1 MSDLQKKIDQWLIT
15 LPSLTWLIAFFVVP
29 TSIIIYYAFKPQ
41 DIFGGIESGWSFE
54 ALKSLL
60 NPSYLV
66 LTLRTI
72 GISLATTAICL
83 LFALPVGYHMA
94 TMRPKQRRLLILLL
108 LLPFWTSFLIRILA
122 WKTLLHPESYF
133 SKFLINLHIINPESS
148 LLYSLGAVLLVA
160 VYTYLP
166 FAIFPIYA
174 ASTKFDFNLFEAAMD
189 LGATRTQAF
198 YKIFIPGIQKG
209 IVTAAIM
216 VFISTV
222 GAYIIPDL
230 IGGFSSEMI
239 GSRIAQKVFMDR
251 DLPQASALSLLLSL
265 VVLLPLLCAGMI
277 FSRTKKITVEVRNRE

>member
-1 MSDLQKKIDQWLIT
+1 
-15 LPSLTWLIAFFVVP
+15 
-29 TSIIIYYAFKPQ
+29 
-41 DIFGGIESGWSFE
+41 
-54 ALKSLL
+54 
-60 NPSYLV
+60 
-66 LTLRTI
+66 
-72 GISLATTAICL
+72 
-83 LFALPVGYHMA
+83 
-94 TMRPKQRRLLILLL
+94 
-108 LLPFWTSFLIRILA
+108 
-122 WKTLLHPESYF
+122 
-133 SKFLINLHIINPESS
+133 
-148 LLYSLGAVLLVA
+148 
-160 VYTYLP
+160 
-166 FAIFPIYA
+166 
-174 ASTKFDFNLFEAAMD
+174 MD

-198 YKIFIPGIQKG
+198 YKIFSPGIQKG